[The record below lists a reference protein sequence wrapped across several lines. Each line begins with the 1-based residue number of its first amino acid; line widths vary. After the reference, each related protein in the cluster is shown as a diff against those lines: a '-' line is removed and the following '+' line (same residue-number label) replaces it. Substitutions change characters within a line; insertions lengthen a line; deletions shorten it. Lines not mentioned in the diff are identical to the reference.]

1 MYMGRISSIL
11 AIVCC
16 LSGSLIGAP
25 AAFADDL
32 FTVLE
37 LAMRNDPSLR
47 QAEAQFR
54 ARQTQLPLSRAALL
68 PSINLGGSTTRQTA
82 GPSSPIRGPT
92 GNIILDEH
100 SFRPGE
106 NSHRW
111 GLNLTQSVVN
121 LAAWYSY
128 QSARDN
134 NMALEMNFAGQEQDL
149 IIRVAAAYFNI
160 LRAIESLETSR
171 QEEEAAQR
179 QLERTRQREEVGL
192 IAITEVY
199 ESQAAYDLS
208 RNNTILG
215 EDTLASRYEA
225 LQAIT
230 GQSHPNLYVLRED
243 FPIISAEGDVE
254 SWTEEALNN
263 NLQLLAAR
271 YIVDAQSDVV
281 KARRSDHLPTI
292 ALQAGYNHNVTGGST
307 SAEGFQRASGAL
319 DSTALTLSISVPLFS
334 GGAISA
340 RRQAAE
346 FDLQANQ
353 ENVNLTRRQVTQD
366 VRNSFRRVNTDA
378 LVVAQRQQAITSA
391 QSALDAIEVGYEV
404 GTRNI
409 VDVLQARQQL
419 FVALR
424 NFQDA
429 KYNYVI
435 DTLILKQ
442 NTGLLTPQDIIDL
455 NQWLENEPA
464 TAQ

>member
-1 MYMGRISSIL
+1 MGRISSIL
-11 AIVCC
+11 TIVFC
-16 LSGSLIGAP
+16 LTGSLMGTQAVL
-25 AAFADDL
+25 ADDL

-37 LAMRNDPSLR
+37 LAMRNDPALR

-54 ARQTQLPLSRAALL
+54 ARQTQVPISRAALL
-68 PSINLGGSTTRQTA
+68 PSMNLAGSTTRQTA
-82 GPSSPIRGPT
+82 GPSSPIRDAA
-92 GNIILDEH
+92 GNIVVEEH

-111 GLNLTQSVVN
+111 GLNLTQSVLN
-121 LAAWYSY
+121 MASWYTW
-128 QSARDN
+128 QSARDAN
-134 NMALEMNFAGQEQDL
+134 KALEMNFAAQEQDL
-149 IIRVAAAYFNI
+149 IIRVSAAYFNI

-179 QLERTRQREEVGL
+179 QLEQTRQREEVGL

-230 GQSHPNLYVLRED
+230 GQTHPNLYVLRED
-243 FPIISAEGDVE
+243 FPIVSAEGDVE
-254 SWTEEALNN
+254 SWTEEALDN
-263 NLQLLAAR
+263 NLQLQAAR
-271 YIVDAQSDVV
+271 FNVDAQRDVV
-281 KARRSDHLPTI
+281 RARRSDHLPVI
-292 ALQAGYNHNVTGGST
+292 SLQGSYNHNVTGGST
-307 SAEGFQRASGAL
+307 SAEGFQRTSGAL
-319 DSTALTLSISVPLFS
+319 DSTALSLSISVPIFS
-334 GGAISA
+334 GGAISS

-346 FDLQANQ
+346 FDLLANQ

-435 DTLILKQ
+435 DTLILKES
-442 NTGLLTPQDIIDL
+442 TGILTPQDIIDL
-455 NQWLENEPA
+455 NQWLESEPA